1 MGIAAGMPELPEVEV
16 IRRDLQAEVV
26 GRKIARAQ
34 VRDVPN
40 ALRVIRR
47 HASVAEFEAPLA
59 GMTNSRLD
67 RRGKY
72 LLFELDDQ
80 LVLVVHLGMS
90 GQLLLSEQSR
100 PIARHTHVVV
110 DFAGGGQLRYVD
122 PRTFG
127 QMFVTE
133 RSELG
138 EIPELAGLGRDPIAH
153 DVPVKYLSEA
163 FQRRKTRVK
172 PLLMDQGFLCGLGNI
187 YSDEVLFLSGIRHDR
202 ATSAVSDEEIRRLHE
217 AIPQVLNE
225 SIEHRGSSIADE
237 QYRDPY
243 GAVGSYQTRL
253 RVYGRQAQPCL
264 RCGTPIERAR
274 WSNRSTFYCPQCQS

>member
-59 GMTNSRLD
+59 GMTISRLD

-110 DFAGGGQLRYVD
+110 DFAGGG
-122 PRTFG
+122 
-127 QMFVTE
+127 
-133 RSELG
+133 
-138 EIPELAGLGRDPIAH
+138 
-153 DVPVKYLSEA
+153 
-163 FQRRKTRVK
+163 
-172 PLLMDQGFLCGLGNI
+172 
-187 YSDEVLFLSGIRHDR
+187 
-202 ATSAVSDEEIRRLHE
+202 
-217 AIPQVLNE
+217 
-225 SIEHRGSSIADE
+225 
-237 QYRDPY
+237 
-243 GAVGSYQTRL
+243 
-253 RVYGRQAQPCL
+253 
-264 RCGTPIERAR
+264 
-274 WSNRSTFYCPQCQS
+274 